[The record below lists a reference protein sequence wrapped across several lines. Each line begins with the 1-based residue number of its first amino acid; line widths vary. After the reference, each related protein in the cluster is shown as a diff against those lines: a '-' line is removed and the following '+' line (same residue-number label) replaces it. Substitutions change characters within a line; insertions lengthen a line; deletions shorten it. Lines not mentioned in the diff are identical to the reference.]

1 MAISV
6 SDTTPRQS
14 YTVGSSSQTTF
25 SVPFATEQQA
35 DVAVYVNDVK
45 ADYVSS
51 LVGQTGT
58 KYTLNN
64 VGTTNSTEVQFA
76 TAQSNVT
83 IDIIRDT
90 AISRTSDFNTGG
102 FFDIEDLNVEL
113 SRLTRIVQDLEL
125 KVDQSISVQP
135 QEDTPGD
142 LPIATSRAGKL
153 LAFDSSGNVT
163 TKTSAITEYLGAF
176 TTDLTNR
183 PDNSPLEV
191 GDIYYNTTSLET
203 KIWTGT
209 SWDLVFV
216 RVQPISTSYT
226 STGNTIK
233 TLTSRPSSKLSILVM
248 IDGVMQNPNNYDLAD
263 NVITFT
269 TAPPIG
275 SSVEIRDFSSTQTSG
290 SGTIVNVDSGT
301 TVTQAN
307 VDINQLLA
315 DIVASANK
323 IDTTHLSATVQALLN
338 KITPIDT
345 RLISAENLLTISGV
359 DQISDHNTR
368 LNAVEAT
375 YSSLD
380 TAVNGTANTT
390 INGRLTQLENLSF
403 SGSGTVSFDVGR
415 ITTLEGAVFETNG
428 STVKLASASA
438 LNNLTGIVSS
448 ITATNTAQ
456 TSDITTLKSQ
466 VQDGSGNLTL
476 ATSTQLTRVEP
487 TANTANS
494 NATSAVNQVSTLQT
508 TVGTNTA
515 SITTHTSLIGDNS
528 TTPGGIIGAEKTLS
542 IDVNGR
548 ITGTKLI
555 AGTTTTSFA
564 INSDIFTISDPTQ
577 STTGTAPFEYV
588 NGNINIRDAAIQTLN
603 VTKLR
608 GDVNKGRFIET
619 STGTTMTTSYVEILQ
634 LDVPA
639 PDDTVNG
646 HIPMAIASLFW
657 GNSANGIAGKL
668 TARTVVG
675 GVAGTEQTVVEQSED
690 WYASQ
695 LVLSGTA
702 TGIVQTLNSLPNRT
716 TAIIRFTLYAKKT
729 QNNATLQ
736 KANILGWGL
745 H

>member
-14 YTVGSSSQTTF
+14 YTVGSSGQTQF

-51 LVGQTGT
+51 LAGQTGT

-64 VGTTNSTEVQFA
+64 VGTTNSTTVEFA

-176 TTDLTNR
+176 TADLTNR

-209 SWDLVFV
+209 SWDLVFG
-216 RVQPISTSYT
+216 RVQPISTSFT
-226 STGNTIK
+226 STGNTIM

-269 TAPPIG
+269 TAPPVG
-275 SSVEIRDFSSTQTSG
+275 SAVEIRDFSSTQTSG

-307 VDINQLLA
+307 VDISQLLSDMA
-315 DIVASANK
+315 TNPVK
-323 IDTTHLSATVQALLN
+323 IDSTHLSTNLSNQIN
-338 KITPIDT
+338 KVPTLDT
-345 RLISAENLLTISGV
+345 RLIAAENLITINGV
-359 DQISDHNTR
+359 DQISDQGTR
-368 LNAVEAT
+368 LTNVEALYAT
-375 YSSLD
+375 ID
-380 TAVNGTANTT
+380 TVVNGSQSTSLVSRVAS
-390 INGRLTQLENLSF
+390 LETLGI
-403 SGSGTVSFDVGR
+403 SGSGSITLDLNR
-415 ITTLEGAVFETNG
+415 ITSLEAAVFESDG
-428 STVKLASASA
+428 STLKLATAQA
-438 LNNLTGIVSS
+438 FNQLNGTVSS
-448 ITATNTAQ
+448 LSGINTSQA
-456 TSDITTLKSQ
+456 SDINVLKSQ
-466 VQDGSGNLTL
+466 VQDGSGNLVL
-476 ATSTQLTRVEP
+476 ATSTQFTTVET
-487 TANTANS
+487 TANTADGKAN
-494 NATSAVNQVSTLQT
+494 SAVTAVNDLAL
-508 TVGTNTA
+508 TVGGNTLNIN
-515 SITTHTSLIGDNS
+515 SHTSLIGNNA
-528 TTPGGIIGAEKTLS
+528 TTPGGLIGAEKTLS
-542 IDVNGR
+542 IDINGR
-548 ITGTKLI
+548 ITGTKII
-555 AGTTTTSFA
+555 AGSTSTSFA
-564 INSDIFTISDPTQ
+564 INSDVFTISDPTQ

-608 GDVNKGRFIET
+608 GDVNKGRYVET
-619 STGTTMTTSYVEILQ
+619 STGTTMTTSYVQVLQ
-634 LDVPA
+634 LDIPA

-657 GNSANGIAGKL
+657 GSQADGIAGKL

-675 GVAGTEQTVVEQSED
+675 GVAGTEQIVVEQAED

-695 LVLSGTA
+695 LILSGTA

-729 QNNATLQ
+729 ANSATLQ

>member
-14 YTVGSSSQTTF
+14 YTVGSSGQTTF

-64 VGTTNSTEVQFA
+64 VGTANSTEVQFA
-76 TAQSNVT
+76 TEQSNVT

-176 TTDLTNR
+176 TADLTNR

-209 SWDLVFV
+209 SWDLVFG
-216 RVQPISTSYT
+216 RVQPISTSFT
-226 STGNTIK
+226 STGNTIM

-248 IDGVMQNPNNYDLAD
+248 IDGVMQNPNNYDVAD
-263 NVITFT
+263 NIITFT
-269 TAPPIG
+269 TAPPVG
-275 SSVEIRDFSSTQTSG
+275 AAVEIRDFSSTQTSG
-290 SGTIVNVDSGT
+290 SGTIINVDSGT

-307 VDINQLLA
+307 VDISKLLSDMA
-315 DIVASANK
+315 TNPVK
-323 IDTTHLSATVQALLN
+323 IDSTHLSTNLTNTLN
-338 KITPIDT
+338 KVPTLDT
-345 RLISAENLLTISGV
+345 RLIAAENLITINGV
-359 DQISDHNTR
+359 DQISDQGTR
-368 LNAVEAT
+368 LTNVEAL
-375 YSSLD
+375 YASID
-380 TAVNGTANTT
+380 TVVNGSQSTSLAS
-390 INGRLTQLENLSF
+390 RVAQLETLGITG
-403 SGSGTVSFDVGR
+403 SGNITLDLNRITSLEAAVFESDGSTLKLATAQAFNQLNGTVSS
-415 ITTLEGAVFETNG
+415 L
-428 STVKLASASA
+428 S
-438 LNNLTGIVSS
+438 GI
-448 ITATNTAQ
+448 NTSQA
-456 TSDITTLKSQ
+456 SDINVLKSQ
-466 VQDGSGNLTL
+466 VQDGSGNLVL
-476 ATSTQLTRVEP
+476 ATSTQLTTVET
-487 TANTANS
+487 TANTADGK
-494 NATSAVNQVSTLQT
+494 ADGAVTAVNNLAL
-508 TVGTNTA
+508 TVGDNTTN
-515 SITTHTSLIGDNS
+515 INTHTSLIGNNA
-528 TTPGGIIGAEKTLS
+528 TTPGGVIGAEKTLS

-548 ITGTKLI
+548 ITGTKII
-555 AGTTTTSFA
+555 AGATSTSFA
-564 INSDIFTISDPTQ
+564 INSDVFTISDPTQ

-608 GDVNKGRFIET
+608 GDVNKGRYVET
-619 STGTTMTTSYVEILQ
+619 STGTTMTTSYVQVLQ
-634 LDVPA
+634 LDIPA

-657 GNSANGIAGKL
+657 GNNANGIAGKL

-729 QNNATLQ
+729 QNSATLQ

>member
-14 YTVGSSSQTTF
+14 YTVGSSGQTTF

-64 VGTTNSTEVQFA
+64 VGTANSTEVQFA
-76 TAQSNVT
+76 TEQSNVT

-176 TTDLTNR
+176 TADLTNR

-209 SWDLVFV
+209 SWDLVFG
-216 RVQPISTSYT
+216 RVQPISTSFT
-226 STGNTIK
+226 STGNTIM

-248 IDGVMQNPNNYDLAD
+248 IDGVMQNPNNYDVAD
-263 NVITFT
+263 NIITFT
-269 TAPPIG
+269 TAPPVG
-275 SSVEIRDFSSTQTSG
+275 AAVEIRDFSSTQTSG
-290 SGTIVNVDSGT
+290 SGTIINVDSGT

-307 VDINQLLA
+307 VDISKLLSDMA
-315 DIVASANK
+315 TNPVK
-323 IDTTHLSATVQALLN
+323 IDSTHLSTNLTNTLN
-338 KITPIDT
+338 KVPTLDT
-345 RLISAENLLTISGV
+345 RLIAAENLITINGV
-359 DQISDHNTR
+359 DQISDQGTR
-368 LNAVEAT
+368 LTNVEAL
-375 YSSLD
+375 YASID
-380 TAVNGTANTT
+380 TVVNGSQSTSLAS
-390 INGRLTQLENLSF
+390 RVAQLETLGITG
-403 SGSGTVSFDVGR
+403 SGNITLDLNRITSLEAAVFESDGSTLKLATAQAFNQLNGTVSS
-415 ITTLEGAVFETNG
+415 L
-428 STVKLASASA
+428 S
-438 LNNLTGIVSS
+438 GI
-448 ITATNTAQ
+448 NTSQA
-456 TSDITTLKSQ
+456 SDINVLKSQ
-466 VQDGSGNLTL
+466 VQDGSGNLVL
-476 ATSTQLTRVEP
+476 ATSTQFTTVET
-487 TANTANS
+487 TANTADGK
-494 NATSAVNQVSTLQT
+494 ADGAVTAVNNLAL
-508 TVGTNTA
+508 TVGDNTTN
-515 SITTHTSLIGDNS
+515 INTHTSLIGNNA
-528 TTPGGIIGAEKTLS
+528 TTPGGVIGAEKTLS

-548 ITGTKLI
+548 ITGTKII
-555 AGTTTTSFA
+555 AGATSTSFA
-564 INSDIFTISDPTQ
+564 INSDVFTISDPTQ

-608 GDVNKGRFIET
+608 GDVNKGRYVET
-619 STGTTMTTSYVEILQ
+619 STGTTMTTSYVQVLQ
-634 LDVPA
+634 LDIPA

-657 GNSANGIAGKL
+657 GNNANGIAGKL

-675 GVAGTEQTVVEQSED
+675 GVAGTEQTVIEQSED
-690 WYASQ
+690 WYTSQ

-729 QNNATLQ
+729 QNSATLQ